1 MPVRATVSKELAAL
15 FGVLGN
21 PHRVRLV
28 EELREAEVDVNG
40 LQRALGISH
49 SSVSQHLAVLRA
61 HRIVTE
67 RREGRHVYYRLTQ
80 SELAEWVRTG
90 LDFIERDLNQELEIR
105 SAVEQVRVIWSPGS
119 VDSEESIAVAKGS

>member
-119 VDSEESIAVAKGS
+119 VESEESIAVAKGS

>member
-1 MPVRATVSKELAAL
+1 MPVRATVSKELASL

-90 LDFIERDLNQELEIR
+90 LDFIERDLNQEHEIR
-105 SAVEQVRVIWSPGS
+105 TAVEQVRVIWSPGS
-119 VDSEESIAVAKGS
+119 VESEASIAVAKGS

>member
-1 MPVRATVSKELAAL
+1 MPVRTTVSKELAAL

-28 EELREAEVDVNG
+28 EELRDAEVDVNG

-61 HRIVTE
+61 HRVVTE

-80 SELAEWVRTG
+80 TALADWVRTG
-90 LDFIERDLNQELEIR
+90 LDFIERDLDQEHEIR
-105 SAVEQVRVIWSPGS
+105 SAVEQVRVIWSPGA
-119 VDSEESIAVAKGS
+119 VETHEAIGIAKS